1 MKVFLRH
8 ILVIGLILSLYGC
21 LYGQCLDGPCA
32 LEREKIIRSIKPY
45 IERWIKEG
53 MSRESRIQDSISCGG
68 SDRGTDFSAQQL
80 NAARQLEDK
89 NDFAAG
95 ARLSRAY
102 VECMKSKGYENRY
115 TGTYYCECPP

>member
-1 MKVFLRH
+1 MKIFLRH

-32 LEREKIIRSIKPY
+32 LELEKMIRSIKPY

-68 SDRGTDFSAQQL
+68 NGDRGPGFSTQQL

-89 NDFAAG
+89 NDFAPE
-95 ARLSRAY
+95 ARLSMAW
-102 VECMKSKGYENRY
+102 VECMKSKGYEYRY
-115 TGTYYCECPP
+115 TGTY

>member
-1 MKVFLRH
+1 MKIFLRH

-32 LEREKIIRSIKPY
+32 LEREKMIRSIKPY

-53 MSRESRIQDSISCGG
+53 MSRESRSQDSISCGG
-68 SDRGTDFSAQQL
+68 SDRGTDFSNQQL

-89 NDFAAG
+89 NDFAAE

-102 VECMKSKGYENRY
+102 VECMKSKGYEYRY
-115 TGTYYCECPP
+115 TGTY